1 MILDVEQGSEEWKA
15 ARCGS
20 LGASRLHE
28 AVARTKTGW
37 GASRANILADLLLER
52 LTGKSLDGYVNQAMR
67 TGTEREP
74 EARAAYAF
82 AYDVEVA
89 EIGLARHPRIKW
101 THASPDGLI
110 GDLGAL
116 EIKCCTPATH
126 LEALLGAPIPDKY
139 VIQVQWQL
147 CCLGRQWADLA
158 YYNPDFPEEMRLFVR
173 RVHRDEARIDTLEEQ
188 VEEFLGELEM
198 KLAQLRERWQEAA

>member
-1 MILDVEQGSEEWKA
+1 MILDVEQGSEEWRA

-28 AVARTKTGW
+28 AVARTKSGW
-37 GASRANILADLLLER
+37 GASRANVMADMIVER
-52 LTGKSLDGYVNQAMR
+52 LTRCPTDGFTTQAMR
-67 TGTEREP
+67 DGIEREP

-82 AYDVEVA
+82 EHGVNVA
-89 EIGLARHPRIKW
+89 EIGLALHPRIKGS
-101 THASPDGLI
+101 HASPDGII
-110 GDLGAL
+110 GDFGLL
-116 EIKCCTPATH
+116 EIKCCANATH
-126 LEALLGAPIPDKY
+126 LAALLGEPIPDKY
-139 VIQVQWQL
+139 VIQALWQMT
-147 CCLGRQWADLA
+147 CLGRQWTDVA
-158 YYNPDFPEEMRLFVR
+158 YYNPHFPEPMRLFVR